1 MPGEVDYV
9 GCYSEKSEVAKRIGR
24 TDDLDS
30 HSIDLKNKNSIS
42 SCAQICVDKGSC
54 FLTDFFF

>member
-30 HSIDLKNKNSIS
+30 HSIDLKNKN
-42 SCAQICVDKGSC
+42 K
-54 FLTDFFF
+54 